1 MEVDLDFALNKS
13 RPILEQEYATKSE
26 LHYAFRISYDRMAR
40 AIREGKL
47 EVCFVDDKIQLRVGE
62 VVKLFF
68 IAV

>member
-1 MEVDLDFALNKS
+1 VGLALNNS
-13 RPILEQEYATKSE
+13 HPILEQEYATKSE

-40 AIREGKL
+40 PIRERKP
-47 EVCFVDDKIQLRVGE
+47 EVCFVDDKLQLRVGA